1 MSEQEI
7 STDQIRAELAKPYL
21 NEHTFEML
29 LWKLRKIV
37 SGQ

>member
-7 STDQIRAELAKPYL
+7 STDQIREELAKPYL